1 MRRRK
6 ASSKPATTSNFPQ
19 KTEIN
24 ILFTNGFTQKYAF
37 LRQNSFDH
45 LQESISNWIWAYFTC
60 TVNSNLFLEPQHC
73 EISSFLI
80 LYYIKLNSWWI
91 FHQDLLSPP
100 CKSSHITSDGRE
112 WRIINDSLLQRVKDS
127 AQKNG
132 FGADQNFLCTTSR
145 KVTNEKT
152 HTPAQDITVL
162 WRDLV

>member
-6 ASSKPATTSNFPQ
+6 ASPKPATTSNFPQ
-19 KTEIN
+19 KTEIFSSQMDSHRN
-24 ILFTNGFTQKYAF
+24 MHF

-45 LQESISNWIWAYFTC
+45 LQESISNWIWAYFTR

-145 KVTNEKT
+145 KATNEKT